1 MPNVGH
7 VEKLEV
13 RVTKIHSALEKLL
26 TVLLEQGRV

>member
-26 TVLLEQGRV
+26 ELLMQGGRV